1 MLKRAFRKRWLPYHT
16 DGTLNYINQVEAA
29 FWQTHFRGFGRNS
42 WFCSI
47 TMLGPL
53 SLLGQWSSQPSA
65 RSAERASKRR
75 MMRKRMDSEDL
86 ESLFFEALGEN
97 VFLRFG
103 SPGSEKRHVYGWV
116 ILQVLQPN
124 SGNRIQ
130 YISGQRNSRNEVPW
144 CWHVSFKEGFPSANC
159 FILLPPVLDLGVFFK
174 SISTFCY

>member
-1 MLKRAFRKRWLPYHT
+1 MLKRAFRKRWLLYHT

-86 ESLFFEALGEN
+86 ESLCFWSTGWKRLFE
-97 VFLRFG
+97 
-103 SPGSEKRHVYGWV
+103 
-116 ILQVLQPN
+116 
-124 SGNRIQ
+124 
-130 YISGQRNSRNEVPW
+130 
-144 CWHVSFKEGFPSANC
+144 VSFPRVRKSSCLWLSDAASFTTKFGKHNSIYIRTNECKEWSAMMLAC
-159 FILLPPVLDLGVFFK
+159 IFQRRVSK
-174 SISTFCY
+174 C